1 MELKYLLPHKFKTF
15 GGVLLV
21 VGIILLLLISYGH
34 FEIDWLSA
42 KLPELRSY
50 IISGDEGEKTISEF
64 VWKENNLTGELGI
77 VLVLVGALL
86 FGFSKER
93 QEDEFIYKLRLE
105 SLFWALIINTI
116 IFIVATIMVYGPN
129 FLTIMAY
136 NMFTPLLI
144 YILRFNFLLIKA
156 RAHEE

>member
-1 MELKYLLPHKFKTF
+1 MELKYLLPHKFKLI
-15 GGVLLV
+15 GGILLLA
-21 VGIILLLLISYGH
+21 GIILLILMYYGG
-34 FEIDWLSA
+34 FEAEWLTGRV
-42 KLPELRSY
+42 PELQSH

-64 VWKENNLTGELGI
+64 IWNENNLTAELGI
-77 VLVLVGALL
+77 VLALVGALL
-86 FGFSKER
+86 LGFSKER

-105 SLFWALIINTI
+105 SLFWALIINTV
-116 IFIVATIMVYGPN
+116 IFIVATITVYGPN

>member
-1 MELKYLLPHKFKTF
+1 MELKYLLPHKFKLI
-15 GGVLLV
+15 GGILLM
-21 VGIILLLLISYGH
+21 VGIILLIVMFYGQ
-34 FEIDWLSA
+34 FEFEWLTG
-42 KLPELRSY
+42 KVPEIQHY
-50 IISGDEGEKTISEF
+50 ILNDDGTENTVREIL
-64 VWKENNLTGELGI
+64 WKNNNLTDELAI
-77 VLVLVGALL
+77 VLALVGALL

-116 IFIVATIMVYGPN
+116 IFIVATITVYGPN
-129 FLTIMAY
+129 FFTIMAY